1 MEENNSNN
9 TITLRSEKMTERVLA
24 QSRCTLTE
32 KQFKDKVNRKPV
44 Q

>member
-1 MEENNSNN
+1 MEVNNSNN
-9 TITLRSEKMTERVLA
+9 TITPRSEKMTERVLA